1 MDSFGLTVREVQ
13 ALAKDGNC
21 VRVVRQKLLVE
32 HNDVA
37 AQHDLMTPEERMGLA
52 RRSIK
57 DVQITTALRLL
68 REAIRAGNATE
79 GTSSRRYMG
88 RTPTESLHLTNEMR
102 SCALSA
108 LSLKD
113 SAFNERLKLVLL
125 YEEDFT
131 RLMAIFAA
139 AREHARQKQA
149 QPKLF
154 LKHVEGLVGKVDL
167 DSLRQFFTLV
177 ENGTLKL
184 SDAMS
189 YGTRVQVRQ
198 RKFQLSHIISVC
210 RLCWL

>member
-131 RLMAIFAA
+131 RLMEIFAA
-139 AREHARQKQA
+139 AREHARQNQSA
-149 QPKLF
+149 AETVSEARRRPRRQGGF
-154 LKHVEGLVGKVDL
+154 GLAATVLHFSGKRNLEAFRRDV
-167 DSLRQFFTLV
+167 LRNAGPSSPT
-177 ENGTLKL
+177 
-184 SDAMS
+184 
-189 YGTRVQVRQ
+189 
-198 RKFQLSHIISVC
+198 
-210 RLCWL
+210 